1 MKKTYKTPLTE
12 VVKVNAVQ
20 LICQSI
26 VNVNGDAGVGKGGSV
41 KEGGYSSD
49 SKAWDD
55 YDEDL
60 W

>member
-1 MKKTYKTPLTE
+1 MKKTYKAPLTK

-26 VNVNGDAGVGKGGSV
+26 VEVSGSAGVGKGGSV
-41 KEGGYSSD
+41 SGGSYSSD
-49 SKAWDD
+49 SKDWDD
-55 YDEDL
+55 FEEDL

>member
-26 VNVNGDAGVGKGGSV
+26 VDVSGNAGIGKGGSV
-41 KEGGYSSD
+41 KGGDYSSD
-49 SKAWDD
+49 SKDWDD